1 MSPGLPEADISD
13 YSPARTEDRCGDLF
27 VTNRYSKARSALRS
41 DQIAMS
47 VDEGGQT
54 EGCQGG

>member
-1 MSPGLPEADISD
+1 MSPDLPEADVSD
-13 YSPARTEDRCGDLF
+13 YSPARTEDRCGVLF
-27 VTNRYSKARSALRS
+27 VTNLYSKAGSALRS
-41 DQIAMS
+41 DQVAMS